1 MDAED
6 RKKLKQITITYED
19 TTRGGTPVERT
30 QKFTGYQKRN
40 IDNDIENW
48 RLNNGFTITNRTNL
62 AIEGDGTPLAT
73 EEQLEIT
80 QW

>member
-1 MDAED
+1 MNAEQE
-6 RKKLKQITITYED
+6 KMLKQITITYED
-19 TTRGGTPVERT
+19 TTRGGSPVEKT
-30 QKFTGYQKRN
+30 KKFTGYQKRN

-48 RLNNGFTITNRTNL
+48 RLDNGFVITNRTNL

-73 EEQLEIT
+73 EEQLRIV

>member
-1 MDAED
+1 MNAEQE
-6 RKKLKQITITYED
+6 KMLKQITITYED
-19 TTRGGTPVERT
+19 TTRGGSLVEKT
-30 QKFTGYQKRN
+30 KKFTGYQKRN

-48 RLNNGFTITNRTNL
+48 RLDNGFVITNRTNL

-73 EEQLEIT
+73 EEQLRIV